1 MRAWNPWSAE
11 WSMRVTTDELRW
23 IRQLNKMHKKIYSK
37 YRPFKGY
44 QRKYRNRNSRERMRK
59 KTWELIKKRTG
70 QYA

>member
-1 MRAWNPWSAE
+1 MRAWKAWSAE
-11 WSMRVTTDELRW
+11 WSMRIKSELRW
-23 IRQLNKMHKKIYSK
+23 IRQLDKMHKKLYSK

-44 QRKYRNRNSRERMRK
+44 KRKYRNRNSRERMWK